1 MAALFV
7 ALAACSCGS
16 GTTQRVDA
24 DGGPRGDGGDGP
36 NVGVDGGPGAGDD
49 AAATFHGWRPHAATT
64 ASHPNALVGGGGDI
78 FLLSKTVD
86 HFRAETWTRELT
98 ADAFDYEAGVRLAD
112 GRVCVAGWNDMMCS
126 GGGAWSRASSD
137 RMSGSFL
144 SQAEDGK
151 VWGLTTVPDA
161 LWELDP
167 SSGAATFHESVDT
180 GGQLAI
186 AAGHAYVADV
196 DQPGRIL
203 AFDLARLPVP
213 VILRND
219 FSVAYESK
227 IELRVS
233 QFARLFRTSKGEVV
247 AVGPTLE
254 HEGTVAVLEGGTW
267 KTLPSNLP
275 GPPDPRSHDPSL
287 KAPDGM
293 ASDDLWAPTNTQM
306 MHFDGSAWTKDPG
319 SPAFTSV
326 TNIFVEGPG
335 HVWAFDS
342 ATGILWERRP

>member
-1 MAALFV
+1 MPG
-7 ALAACSCGS
+7 CGS
-16 GTTQRVDA
+16 GTTQGADA

-36 NVGVDGGPGAGDD
+36 NIGVDGGPGAGDD
-49 AAATFHGWRPHAATT
+49 AAATFHGWRAHAATT

-78 FLLSKTVD
+78 FLIGTTVD
-86 HFRAETWTRELT
+86 NFRAETWTRELT
-98 ADAFDYEAGVRLAD
+98 ADAFAYEAGVRLAD
-112 GRVCVAGWNDMMCS
+112 GRLCVAGRLDMMCS

-137 RMSGSFL
+137 TMRGSFL

-167 SSGAATFHESVDT
+167 SSRAATFHESVDT
-180 GGQLAI
+180 GGQLAV
-186 AAGHAYVADV
+186 AAGHAYVADF
-196 DQPGRIL
+196 DEPGRIL
-203 AFDLARLPVP
+203 TFDLARLPVP
-213 VILRND
+213 VILRSD
-219 FSVAYESK
+219 FTVAYESK
-227 IELRVS
+227 IELRVR

-254 HEGTVAVLEGGTW
+254 HEGTVAVLTGGTW

-275 GPPDPRSHDPSL
+275 APPDPGTRDPSL
-287 KAPDGM
+287 RSPDGM
-293 ASDDLWAPTNTQM
+293 ASDDLWAPTNTQI

-319 SPAFTSV
+319 SPTITFV
-326 TNIFVEGPG
+326 TNLFVEGPG